1 MNWLL
6 ALLAFSGLMAILSTV
21 VSVAV
26 EAAHKVFDMRA
37 RGLQEMLRA
46 LHDSVLIDIDQ
57 GRQARAKV
65 VKAGGRSK
73 AAARFAND
81 MVKSPAY
88 GGGGRFWWMSN
99 WKLNLFSRKFESL
112 SLRQFAEQLAQTEF
126 GEKLVKA
133 DRSLVRHALARAS
146 YEFDRF
152 GVAQSQFFRRRAK
165 VVSGLV
171 AFTFVLFANFNAIEA
186 YMHLATNEESL
197 EKTLIAVDGDGED
210 SKLQLRLIEASD
222 HLEKVVQGVE
232 QAQNTD
238 AARAAIDDLRSM
250 TDNLFEGGELPVG
263 SHYFPFCEAPT
274 IDKKCKST
282 AEAKVF
288 PLIAQPTPVFV
299 NQMMSSP
306 AESVVWFMSLV
317 ATAGL
322 LGLGAPFWFDIFR
335 TVGAL
340 IGPKAIARV
349 KVDANDTDLAKAAAQ
364 PVGRGIE
371 KPNLEELTDAF
382 YVAAGVTMMP
392 RSGTGAIGLR
402 LGPSSAEVTG
412 VAPKPLAPNPGA
424 PNPDAPKP
432 GGANSSGPAPTAPT
446 AQPATGLTPSAEN
459 SGLPPMRRLP
469 AGWKKK
475 KKKGVT

>member
-1 MNWLL
+1 MVAAGLGDQMNWLL
-6 ALLAFSGLMAILSTV
+6 ALLAFSGLMAILSTI
-21 VSVAV
+21 VSVSV
-26 EAAHKVFDMRA
+26 EAAHKIFDMRA

-46 LHDSVLIDIDQ
+46 LHDSVLVDIDR
-57 GRQARAKV
+57 GRQARADV
-65 VKAGGRSK
+65 IKAGGRSK
-73 AAARFAND
+73 EAARFAAD

-88 GGGGRFWWMSN
+88 GGGGRFWWPSN
-99 WKLNLFSRKFESL
+99 WKVNLFSRKFESL

-165 VVSGLV
+165 AISGLA
-171 AFTFVLFANFNAIEA
+171 AFAFVVFANFNAIET

-197 EKTLIAVDGDGED
+197 RKTLIAVDGDGED
-210 SKLQLRLIEASD
+210 SKLELQLRQTEEHVKNLVAGVDQARNGEEA
-222 HLEKVVQGVE
+222 V
-232 QAQNTD
+232 
-238 AARAAIDDLRSM
+238 AAIADLRA
-250 TDNLFEGGELPVG
+250 TTHKLFADAELPVG
-263 SHYFPFCEAPT
+263 SDYFPFCESLT
-274 IDKKCKST
+274 KDDKCKPK
-282 AEAKVF
+282 AG
-288 PLIAQPTPVFV
+288 AQAWKIFGQPAPGFV
-299 NQMMSSP
+299 NQIIARPM
-306 AESVVWFMSLV
+306 EGIVWFMSLV

-322 LGLGAPFWFDIFR
+322 LGMGAPFWFDIFR

-340 IGPKAIARV
+340 IGPKAISRV

-412 VAPKPLAPNPGA
+412 AAPKPSVAAPA
-424 PNPDAPKP
+424 
-432 GGANSSGPAPTAPT
+432 
-446 AQPATGLTPSAEN
+446 AQPAADPAPQAKS
-459 SGLPPMRRLP
+459 SGLPQMRRLP
-469 AGWKKK
+469 SGWKKTK
-475 KKKGVT
+475 KQGAS

>member
-1 MNWLL
+1 MNWVL
-6 ALLAFSGLMAILSTV
+6 ALLAFSGLMAILSTI

-26 EAAHKVFDMRA
+26 EAAHKIFDMRA
-37 RGLQEMLRA
+37 KGLQEMLRA
-46 LHDSVLIDIDQ
+46 LHDSVLVDIDQ

-65 VKAGGRSK
+65 VQAGGRSK

-88 GGGGRFWWMSN
+88 GGGGRIWWPSN

-165 VVSGLV
+165 AISGLA
-171 AFTFVLFANFNAIEA
+171 AFAFVVFANFNAIET

-197 EKTLIAVDGDGED
+197 RKTLIAVDGDGED
-210 SKLQLRLIEASD
+210 SKLELQLMQTEEQVKKLVA
-222 HLEKVVQGVE
+222 GVD
-232 QAQNTD
+232 QARN
-238 AARAAIDDLRSM
+238 AEEVKAAIADLRA
-250 TDNLFEGGELPVG
+250 TTHKLFADAELPVG
-263 SHYFPFCEAPT
+263 SDYFPFCESLT
-274 IDKKCKST
+274 KDDKCKP
-282 AEAKVF
+282 K
-288 PLIAQPTPVFV
+288 PGAQVWKIFGQPVPVFV
-299 NQMMSSP
+299 NQIMARPM
-306 AESVVWFMSLV
+306 EGIVWFMSLV

-322 LGLGAPFWFDIFR
+322 LGMGAPFWFDIFR

-340 IGPKAIARV
+340 IGPKAISRA

-364 PVGRGIE
+364 PVGRGME

-392 RSGTGAIGLR
+392 RSGTGAIGMR

-412 VAPKPLAPNPGA
+412 GAPKPPAAARTGA
-424 PNPDAPKP
+424 AID
-432 GGANSSGPAPTAPT
+432 NSSSPG
-446 AQPATGLTPSAEN
+446 N
-459 SGLPPMRRLP
+459 VSGLPPMRRLP
-469 AGWKKK
+469 SGWTKKR
-475 KKKGVT
+475 KKGAS

>member
-6 ALLAFSGLMAILSTV
+6 ALLAFSGLMAILSTI

-26 EAAHKVFDMRA
+26 ESAHKIFDMRA
-37 RGLQEMLRA
+37 KGLKEMLRA
-46 LHDSVLIDIDQ
+46 LHDSVLVDIDE

-65 VKAGGRSK
+65 VQAGGRSK

-88 GGGGRFWWMSN
+88 GGGGRIWWPSN

-165 VVSGLV
+165 AISGVV
-171 AFTFVLFANFNAIEA
+171 AFSFVLLANFDAIET
-186 YMHLATNEESL
+186 YMYLATNEEAAR
-197 EKTLIAVDGDGED
+197 KTLIAVDGSGED
-210 SKLQLRLIEASD
+210 SQLQLRLMQVEEHVDKLVSG
-222 HLEKVVQGVE
+222 LE
-232 QAQNTD
+232 QAKNGE
-238 AARAAIDDLRSM
+238 AAKALIGDLRA
-250 TDNLFEGGELPVG
+250 TTQKLFDDVELPVG
-263 SHYFPFCEAPT
+263 SHYFPFCEAP
-274 IDKKCKST
+274 
-282 AEAKVF
+282 AKDDRCVAPEKALVWKIYDQ
-288 PLIAQPTPVFV
+288 PLPAFV
-299 NQMMSSP
+299 SQIVARP
-306 AESVVWFMSLV
+306 AETGVWFMSLV

-340 IGPKAIARV
+340 IGPKAISRV

-392 RSGTGAIGLR
+392 RSSTGAIGLR
-402 LGPSSAEVTG
+402 LGASSAEVTG
-412 VAPKPLAPNPGA
+412 VAPKPAAAAPAVTPIA
-424 PNPDAPKP
+424 
-432 GGANSSGPAPTAPT
+432 SSSSPAK
-446 AQPATGLTPSAEN
+446 GSR
-459 SGLPPMRRLP
+459 LPPMRRLP
-469 AGWKKK
+469 SGWKKK
-475 KKKGVT
+475 MKKGAS